1 MGNFSNGEKP
11 TVWGTSHI
19 KKSYIMGK
27 SKKVKHKIFLQYG
40 EILEKEYAAVNTIT
54 TMLWGIPQNV
64 FTTHISVHHVSIGR
78 AFPKKNFS

>member
-1 MGNFSNGEKP
+1 
-11 TVWGTSHI
+11 
-19 KKSYIMGK
+19 MGK

-64 FTTHISVHHVSIGR
+64 FTTHISPQLVP
-78 AFPKKNFS
+78 FPKRTFHNHNWKIVHERLCLSFNYF